1 MSDDRKE
8 VIFEYSK
15 PADKFLRKHEDIR
28 TQFEADAKQ
37 VIHKIHPEQVNY
49 KPLQGMLK
57 GYSRIAIGSYRVIYK
72 IINGEVVVVNVLYA
86 GSRGD
91 IYKKF
96 RG

>member
-1 MSDDRKE
+1 MLRVEDVDFRYKKE
-8 VIFEYSK
+8 AV
-15 PADKFLRKHEDIR
+15 KFFRKHEDVL
-28 TQFEADAKQ
+28 EAFKVD
-37 VIHKIHPEQVNY
+37 VVKIINRDHPEQVNF
-49 KPLQGMLK
+49 KSLQGMLK